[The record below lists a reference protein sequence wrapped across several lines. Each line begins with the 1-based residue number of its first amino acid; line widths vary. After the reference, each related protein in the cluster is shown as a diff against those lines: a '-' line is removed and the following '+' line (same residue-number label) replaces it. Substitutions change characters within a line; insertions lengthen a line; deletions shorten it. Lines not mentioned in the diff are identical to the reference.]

1 MHSTH
6 HSLYE
11 QHLHGGGS
19 CGVSSIQA
27 VVFYYHCD
35 LRQETLEDLM
45 SKSATLLFLTF
56 DNIWIDKHRWPNTLF
71 QSIRRKRGRKKN
83 FVLHHLW
90 LVLRCTKKSFNNN
103 NKNFLSVI
111 FVVWS
116 LIKKIKKNTNDS
128 TLGQHSIQKALL
140 HNLQVKRQLLHL
152 AKYQGKTLMF
162 SDL

>member
-56 DNIWIDKHRWPNTLF
+56 DNIWIDKHRWPNTVNQEEEREEEKFRTSSSLTCPPVHKKVF
-71 QSIRRKRGRKKN
+71 QQQQQKFFKCHICCMITNKKN
-83 FVLHHLW
+83 
-90 LVLRCTKKSFNNN
+90 
-103 NKNFLSVI
+103 
-111 FVVWS
+111 
-116 LIKKIKKNTNDS
+116 
-128 TLGQHSIQKALL
+128 
-140 HNLQVKRQLLHL
+140 
-152 AKYQGKTLMF
+152 
-162 SDL
+162 